1 MVTSVQ
7 PQTAAA
13 PKAEAVGGGL
23 DKNAAPI
30 PGKGQ
35 LQDLVKIRPS
45 VGESA
50 SEQPGAQATKVA
62 AEKAAQEIGKSLAKA
77 FQNFQVSVDDVLNR
91 PVVKVVDANSGSLI
105 IQVPTEE
112 AVRISHRLESL
123 SGVLLKGKA

>member
-7 PQTAAA
+7 SKTAATSQPELVA
-13 PKAEAVGGGL
+13 GGL
-23 DKNAAPI
+23 GKGAAPI
-30 PGKGQ
+30 PAKGQ
-35 LQDLVKIRPS
+35 SQDSVKIRPP

-62 AEKAAQEIGKSLAKA
+62 TEKAAQEIGKSLSKA

-91 PVVKVVDANSGSLI
+91 PVVKVVDANSGNLI
-105 IQVPTEE
+105 IQVPSEE

>member
-7 PQTAAA
+7 AQPVATGK
-13 PKAEAVGGGL
+13 PEAVGAGL
-23 DKNAAPI
+23 GKDATPI

-35 LQDLVKIRPS
+35 LQDLVKIRPP
-45 VGESA
+45 VGEPA

-62 AEKAAQEIGKSLAKA
+62 AEKAAQQIGKSLSKA

-112 AVRISHRLESL
+112 AVRISHRLESM

>member
-13 PKAEAVGGGL
+13 AKAEAVGGGL

-35 LQDLVKIRPS
+35 LQDLVKIRPP
-45 VGESA
+45 VGEPA

-62 AEKAAQEIGKSLAKA
+62 AERAAQEIGKSLSKA
-77 FQNFQVSVDDVLNR
+77 FQNFQVSVDNVLNR

-105 IQVPTEE
+105 IQVPSEE

>member
-7 PQTAAA
+7 PQVAAR
-13 PKAEAVGGGL
+13 PQPEVVGGGL
-23 DKNAAPI
+23 GKDAAPI

-35 LQDLVKIRPS
+35 LQDLVKIRPP

-62 AEKAAQEIGKSLAKA
+62 TEKAAQEIGKSLSKA
-77 FQNFQVSVDDVLNR
+77 FQNFQVSVDNVLNR
-91 PVVKVVDANSGSLI
+91 PVVKVVDANSGNLI
-105 IQVPTEE
+105 IQVPSEE

>member
-35 LQDLVKIRPS
+35 LQDLVKIRPP
-45 VGESA
+45 VGEPA

-62 AEKAAQEIGKSLAKA
+62 AERAAQEIGKSLSKA
-77 FQNFQVSVDDVLNR
+77 FQNFQVSVDNVLNR

-105 IQVPTEE
+105 IQVPSEE

>member
-35 LQDLVKIRPS
+35 LQDLVKIRPP
-45 VGESA
+45 VGEPA

-62 AEKAAQEIGKSLAKA
+62 AERAAQEIGKSLSKA
-77 FQNFQVSVDDVLNR
+77 FQNFQVSVDNVLNR

-105 IQVPTEE
+105 IQVPTE
-112 AVRISHRLESL
+112 
-123 SGVLLKGKA
+123 

>member
-13 PKAEAVGGGL
+13 AKAEAVGGGL

-35 LQDLVKIRPS
+35 LQDLVKIRPP
-45 VGESA
+45 VGEPA